1 MPELPDLQAFRR
13 NLSKRLVG
21 LSVSRIHA
29 RYKKKLKSSEKDL
42 QRAIQGAKLTSINR
56 EGKEL
61 HFLFD
66 NGNVLGIHLMLKGRL
81 YYFQDKNEHKYTIIE
96 MLFNDGT
103 GLAVTDYQKQA
114 TPTLNPE
121 TSQVPD
127 ALSSAA
133 GYRFLKTAL
142 NRSKT
147 SIKKL
152 LTDQK
157 VIRGIGNA
165 YADEILWHARIS
177 PFSVSSRIPDTAI
190 KKLSRS
196 IRTVLA
202 NAEKSILKKE
212 PDIIGGE
219 VRDFLK
225 IHNASKS
232 HSPTGGKII
241 KDDRS
246 GRSTYYTEEQELW
259 N

>member
-1 MPELPDLQAFRR
+1 MPELPDLQAFSR
-13 NLSKRLVG
+13 NLSKKLVG
-21 LSVSRIHA
+21 LNVSKIHA
-29 RYKKKLKSSEKDL
+29 RYKKKLKSTEKEL

-81 YYFQDKNEHKYTIIE
+81 YYFQGKNDHKYTIIE

-103 GLAVTDYQKQA
+103 GLAMTDYQGQA

-121 TSQVPD
+121 APQAPD
-127 ALSSAA
+127 ALSRAA
-133 GYRFLKTAL
+133 GYRFLKARL
-142 NRSKT
+142 SKSKT

-177 PFSVSSRIPDTAI
+177 PFSVSASIPDTAI
-190 KKLSRS
+190 KRLARS
-196 IRTVLA
+196 IRTVFA
-202 NAEKSILKKE
+202 HAEKTILKTQPE
-212 PDIIGGE
+212 IIGGE
-219 VRDFLK
+219 LRDFLK
-225 IHNASKS
+225 IHNSS
-232 HSPTGGKII
+232 ETHSPTGGRII
-241 KDDRS
+241 KDEQG

-259 N
+259 D